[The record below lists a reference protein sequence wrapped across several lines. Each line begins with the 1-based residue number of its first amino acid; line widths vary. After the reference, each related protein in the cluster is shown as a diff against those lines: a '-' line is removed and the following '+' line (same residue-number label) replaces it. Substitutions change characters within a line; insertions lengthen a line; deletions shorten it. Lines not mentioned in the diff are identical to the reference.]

1 MPDEKRG
8 EAAASGA
15 ISLLRSSL
23 PSSAGGGVRRGG
35 REGEGRKRR
44 RRWWAQSVRAA
55 CTLYTK
61 MKEGSVGRRIYVF
74 TAPSLLPALA
84 PYCDVL
90 PLLLFPL
97 PSFHLR
103 RTCHAQGE
111 TTARLHGARSHIA
124 KSSHPFHS
132 FHPTSERAEAK
143 ARPPW
148 LRFMLYRIIYERTD
162 GRADVGAALIVRC
175 SPRRLCAAPR
185 LNFLLL
191 SLLRRGG
198 RRPTTA
204 TTSRSRRE

>member
-15 ISLLRSSL
+15 ISLLRSSP

-35 REGEGRKRR
+35 REGRRKRR

-74 TAPSLLPALA
+74 TAPSLLAALT
-84 PYCDVL
+84 PYCDAL
-90 PLLLFPL
+90 PLLLFPF

-111 TTARLHGARSHIA
+111 TTARLHGARTSQKARI
-124 KSSHPFHS
+124 
-132 FHPTSERAEAK
+132 HPTPFIRQRSERRRR
-143 ARPPW
+143 RPPSMAS
-148 LRFMLYRIIYERTD
+148 FY
-162 GRADVGAALIVRC
+162 ALQNNI
-175 SPRRLCAAPR
+175 
-185 LNFLLL
+185 
-191 SLLRRGG
+191 
-198 RRPTTA
+198 
-204 TTSRSRRE
+204 